1 MAVQPRKPVGRRSAA
16 AANSSTLREVVN
28 NPYRFQIADSVLAV
42 GGGFTVVPRL
52 RIAGSGASG

>member
-28 NPYRFQIADSVLAV
+28 PYRFQIAESALMI
-42 GGGFTVVPRL
+42 TSCL
-52 RIAGSGASG
+52 R